1 MLVSETARIIRER
14 FFHFKWRYMN
24 INKYETKDLALAA
37 YLTAIGYTL
46 RNHTKYNSETYFVF
60 DQSQEIEDEAFKF
73 ISRQA
78 MVEPV
83 AFSQALRSL
92 KSILY
97 AIKSEDGNNN
107 NGKRIR

>member
-1 MLVSETARIIRER
+1 MKI
-14 FFHFKWRYMN
+14 N
-24 INKYETKDLALAA
+24 NKYETKDLALAA

-46 RNHTKYNSETYFVF
+46 RNHSKYNNETYFVF

-83 AFSQALRSL
+83 SFSQALRSL

-97 AIKSEDGNNN
+97 AIKSEDGNMNN
-107 NGKRIR
+107 ATRRK